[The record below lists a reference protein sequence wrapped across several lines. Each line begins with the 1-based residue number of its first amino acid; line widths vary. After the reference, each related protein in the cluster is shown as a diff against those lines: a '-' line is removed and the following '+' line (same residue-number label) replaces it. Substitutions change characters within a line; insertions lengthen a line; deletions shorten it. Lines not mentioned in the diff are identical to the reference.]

1 MLVRLRSRLILAFA
15 GLALFSAALALVIQE
30 RTLARDL
37 EDAASARLGQSALAL
52 EILIDSQL
60 DALRERYVAVA
71 DAPQLRAALE
81 AQHTPTLTHY
91 AEELRLKQGASWIL
105 FLGKDGELA
114 VAAGE
119 GEPPLDVVARG
130 QEIVQV
136 KGRPHA
142 LIEVPLG
149 YRAQRVGRLIA
160 LEPIAGR
167 ELSRW
172 SSLVRADVY
181 FGAPPERSDG
191 IHRAVERARWLPLG
205 VSRSLTAEREAL
217 ARARRGLL
225 LSGVSAVGAALALSL
240 LIASGLVRPI
250 EQLRAIAVRIGG
262 GDLSARVE
270 VRRADELGELSLAI
284 NEMATRLARAREV
297 MDRNLAELAAMNA
310 ELVAARDQA
319 EASSRA
325 KSDFLANVSH
335 EIRTPMTAMLGYVG
349 LLSSGEGS
357 EAERP
362 EWADI
367 ARRNG
372 EFLLELINCILDL
385 SKLEAGRFELERRP
399 TSLRSLI
406 EGAVAVARHGARAKG
421 LRIDVDTAG
430 DLPREICT
438 DAIRTR
444 QILVNL
450 LGNAVKFTA
459 AGFVRLGAR
468 LVAGADG
475 RTLLCFEVRDSG
487 IGIPPDKLGSI
498 FESFSQADTSTT
510 RLYGG
515 TGLGLTISREL
526 ARLLGGDV
534 TVESTPG
541 VGSTFSATIDP
552 GPLDV
557 EPPRADAAPAAAPAR
572 ADRDG
577 ETALSGRV
585 LLVEDSPDSQR
596 LLGTLLRRM
605 GLDVELAP
613 NGRRGCERALAALEQ
628 DEPYDVI
635 LMDMQM
641 PELDGYAATQ
651 QLRAAGY
658 AAPIIA
664 LTAHSLQ
671 DERER
676 VLAAGCDDYATK
688 PIPREELRRLVER
701 QLAAKRGLE
710 RA

>member
-1 MLVRLRSRLILAFA
+1 VFQSLHSRLILAFA
-15 GLALFSAALALVIQE
+15 GLALFSAGLALLIQD

-52 EILIDSQL
+52 EILIDSHL
-60 DALRERYVAVA
+60 DSLRERYVAVA
-71 DAPQLRAALE
+71 DSPQLRAALE
-81 AQHTPTLTHY
+81 AEHAPTLAHQ
-91 AEELRLKQGASWIL
+91 AEALRSRQRAAWIVFMDDDGAPV
-105 FLGKDGELA
+105 A
-114 VAAGE
+114 AAGE
-119 GEPPLDVVARG
+119 GEPPLGLIASGDELVDWA
-130 QEIVQV
+130 
-136 KGRPHA
+136 GRPHA
-142 LIEVPLG
+142 LIAVSLG
-149 YRAQRVGRLIA
+149 DRARRVGRLIA
-160 LEPIAGR
+160 LEPIAER

-172 SSLVRADVY
+172 SALVRADLY
-181 FGAPPERSDG
+181 FGSPPAPGDG
-191 IHRAVERARWLPLG
+191 VQRRVERPHWMPLG
-205 VSRSLTAEREAL
+205 VSRSLAPEREAL

-225 LSGVSAVGAALALSL
+225 LSGLSAVAAALALSL
-240 LIASGLVRPI
+240 LSASSLVRPI
-250 EQLRAIAVRIGG
+250 EELRAVAARIGAG
-262 GDLSARVE
+262 ELSARVE
-270 VRRADELGELSLAI
+270 VRRADELGELAEAI
-284 NEMATRLARAREV
+284 NEMATRLARARQV

-325 KSDFLANVSH
+325 KSEFLANVSH
-335 EIRTPMTAMLGYVG
+335 EIRTPMTATLGYVG

-357 EAERP
+357 AAERG

-372 EFLLELINCILDL
+372 EFLLELINSILDL

-399 TSLRSLI
+399 TSVRGLI
-406 EGAVAVARHGARAKG
+406 EGAIAAVRPAARAKD
-421 LRIDVDTAG
+421 LRIEIECAPDVP
-430 DLPREICT
+430 LEICT

-444 QILVNL
+444 QVLVNL

-459 AGFVRLGAR
+459 SGFVRLSAR
-468 LVAGADG
+468 RMAGDAG

-487 IGIPPDKLGSI
+487 IGIPPDKLGAI

-510 RLYGG
+510 RVYGG

-541 VGSTFSATIDP
+541 QGSTFRATIDP
-552 GPLDV
+552 GPLEA
-557 EPPRADAAPAAAPAR
+557 EPGAHPPAPAPANP
-572 ADRDG
+572 G
-577 ETALSGRV
+577 EPALEGRV

-605 GLDVELAP
+605 GLQVELAT
-613 NGRRGCERALAALEQ
+613 NGRRGCERALQALAQE
-628 DEPYDVI
+628 EPYDVV

-641 PELDGYAATQ
+641 PELDGYTATRE
-651 QLRAAGY
+651 LRAAGY

-664 LTAHSLQ
+664 LTAHSLE

-688 PIPREELRRLVER
+688 PIARAQLRALIER
-701 QLAAKRGLE
+701 QLAKRSAGP
-710 RA
+710 A